1 MLAPVMTKE
10 LTPTSLRPLL
20 GSFFSM
26 GRIVGIVLCFAI
38 GVALQ
43 VSNVT
48 NYWRIIFII
57 PGIIGLTQTIMVFFF
72 VPDVPGDLIERGE
85 HDKV

>member
-72 VPDVPGDLIERGE
+72 VPDVPGDLIERVE